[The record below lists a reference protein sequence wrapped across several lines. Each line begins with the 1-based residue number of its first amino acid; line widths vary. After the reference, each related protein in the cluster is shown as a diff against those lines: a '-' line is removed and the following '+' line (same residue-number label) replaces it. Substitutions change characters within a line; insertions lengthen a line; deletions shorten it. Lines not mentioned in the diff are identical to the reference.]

1 MRTWV
6 LVYDIADDR
15 LRQRVATRV
24 ARDGVRVQES
34 VFEVVARSDAGFQ
47 RLLRDLRALLDG
59 STDAQVRWYGMNLD
73 GYTRSGAI
81 GSPPPTPPPAVI
93 IE

>member
-6 LVYDIADDR
+6 LVYDISDNR
-15 LRQRVATRV
+15 LRQRVAKRV

-34 VFEVVARSDAGFQ
+34 VFEVVARTDAGFQ

-59 STDAQVRWYGMNLD
+59 SDDAQVRWYGMNLD
-73 GYTRSGAI
+73 GYARSGAI
-81 GSPPPTPPPAVI
+81 GSAPPTPPPAVI
-93 IE
+93 LE